1 MKKSLIQFYLDWVN
15 NWLSAER
22 MAEAYGLPAEE
33 TLRLI
38 DIGRRLHETAISSPI
53 EKVSTGQTKLD

>member
-1 MKKSLIQFYLDWVN
+1 MKKSLIEFYLDWVN

-38 DIGRRLHETAISSPI
+38 DIGRRLYERSIEPSPHA
-53 EKVSTGQTKLD
+53 T